1 MSRVKMTE
9 YRAKKLILGDDYAGV
24 RITDAKTVLPKKGRW
39 VAKVDQ
45 GVKKRAKQGLVAVD
59 KPLPELAKAVS
70 GWRKR
75 GFSQFLLEPFVP
87 HEAHDERYLSLERVR
102 DGVRLLCAKE
112 GGIEIEEHPEKV
124 ETMIIRGASDL
135 AWVAEKTGI
144 PEPFLVSLYEV
155 FERNFFAF
163 LEINPLVIGRDGVH
177 VLDAAVLVDSAA
189 AHFVRGAWH
198 EDDLVKPAAKHKT
211 EAAVEELAATSPASF
226 RLSVIN
232 PDGSLFFLLSGGG
245 GSIVIADQAQLAG
258 CGREIGNYGEYS
270 GGPSREETYLYAK
283 QVLALV
289 LGSKKRKKSLVI
301 AGGIANFTDVEKT
314 FLGIIDALTEVA
326 PALRANHVRVFVRRG
341 GPNEGKGLA
350 LMREFLEREELL
362 GAVYGSDAIIT
373 AAIDDAIQY
382 SI

>member
-9 YRAKKLILGDDYAGV
+9 YRAKKLILGGEYAGV
-24 RITDAKTVLPKKGRW
+24 RITDPKAALPKKGRW

-59 KPLPELAKAVS
+59 KPIAELGKSIAL
-70 GWRKR
+70 WRKR

-102 DGVRLLCAKE
+102 DGVRLLYARE

-135 AWVAEKTGI
+135 AWVADTTGI
-144 PEPFLVSLYEV
+144 PEPFLASLYDA
-155 FERNFFAF
+155 FDRNFFAF
-163 LEINPLVIGRDGVH
+163 LEINPLVIAHDGVH

-189 AHFVRGAWH
+189 AHFVRGAWG
-198 EDDLVKPAAKHKT
+198 EDDLVKQAAKHKT

-258 CGREIGNYGEYS
+258 CGQEIGNYGEYS
-270 GGPSREETYLYAK
+270 GGPSREETYLYAR
-283 QVLALV
+283 QVLALL
-289 LGSKKRKKSLVI
+289 LGSKKRKKSLII

-326 PALRANHVRVFVRRG
+326 PALRKEQVRVFVRRG

-362 GAVYGSDAIIT
+362 GAVYGSDSIIT